1 MTKQGGRLCFETT
14 FLLQESDELKVFHHP
29 KCLPPSALMSGVKQK
44 RIFVQ
49 RLWLSSFHLTR
60 ISCLSFSFKSCRYI
74 CQTVLFGASVHIFNR
89 APVVL
94 YIIPSLS
101 FFEPA
106 HRLSKLSFDVVSPFF
121 PRHCHSNIS
130 HQLPSY
136 VEFLNLS
143 RFLWI
148 GLCTV
153 YSW

>member
-29 KCLPPSALMSGVKQK
+29 KCLQPSALMSGVKQK

-74 CQTVLFGASVHIFNR
+74 CQNVLFGTSVCIFNR

-101 FFEPA
+101 FLSQRTGSRNFPLTWA
-106 HRLSKLSFDVVSPFF
+106 RLSFHGIATQTYLTSSSPTLSF
-121 PRHCHSNIS
+121 
-130 HQLPSY
+130 
-136 VEFLNLS
+136 
-143 RFLWI
+143 
-148 GLCTV
+148 
-153 YSW
+153 